1 MGGVHIS
8 RVGELLRCS
17 ELHRGWGA
25 GKPRLRAEY
34 KHAVKSR
41 WKTGGLQNGRG
52 PYKPR
57 RRVAPVQRIAS
68 WLGRRKAPT
77 KSRI

>member
-52 PYKPR
+52 PYKRPSGR
-57 RRVAPVQRIAS
+57 EFRAWAIAAS
-68 WLGRRKAPT
+68 GPLSTVGWNL
-77 KSRI
+77 